1 MYPIFGD
8 NPISKKT
15 FFHIL
20 KGQYII
26 SVNLF
31 IVVSMLLMT
40 YAKLLDIR
48 YHNYLILYIMNIPH
62 MDMEARVLR
71 IHRLNGILLENSYM
85 I

>member
-26 SVNLF
+26 SDSGNMDITDEYIIFDCISKTDHNHHESIYCGKYVADDLCKITRYSLPQLF
-31 IVVSMLLMT
+31 NPL
-40 YAKLLDIR
+40 
-48 YHNYLILYIMNIPH
+48 H
-62 MDMEARVLR
+62 
-71 IHRLNGILLENSYM
+71 
-85 I
+85 